1 MTEELHASLDWSGL
15 MVLDEDECY
24 ELLRGQP
31 VGRLG
36 FIDKAEPVI
45 LPVNYAVDGRSLV
58 FRTGQGSK
66 LSSALMAQPV
76 CLEIDSWDDFEHTGW
91 SVLVKGVA
99 DVVEAE
105 ADVDRLDHLPV
116 RPWSRPDLRH
126 EWVRIMAEEVTGR
139 RIAPHA
145 SSEPVAE

>member
-15 MVLDEDECY
+15 VILDEHECY
-24 ELLRGQP
+24 ELLREQP

-36 FIDKAEPVI
+36 FVDKAEPVI

-76 CLEIDSWDDFEHTGW
+76 CLEIDSWDDVGHTGW

-99 DVVEAE
+99 DA
-105 ADVDRLDHLPV
+105 VDDETVIARLDQLPV
-116 RPWSRPDLRH
+116 RPWSRPDLRR

-139 RIAPHA
+139 RITPDGG
-145 SSEPVAE
+145 SDPGPE